1 MPFMILLSKKGHL
14 TLRIGQID
22 IMNRLRVVKE
32 NKARY
37 ILKTKTIEG
46 LKYIETCIK
55 K

>member
-1 MPFMILLSKKGHL
+1 MILVSKKSHL
-14 TLRIGQID
+14 TLGTGRID

-37 ILKTKTIEG
+37 VLKTKTIEG